1 MEKIICKLLKIDSW
15 LGKFGWLA
23 NRARNQRHDV
33 APRKLRSPPQGWWN
47 KRVRG
52 MTRVIRAGC
61 AFYTEGFTFDDN
73 FLNEAGP
80 LKTNLNCYSPPL
92 RNTLTFVFIELCAHF
107 VIWTLETT
115 PIKTWR
121 SGILVPIFEV
131 ALSSLASAVLRNHVY
146 YRVALN
152 WLELLSQM
160 ECSEEYATMI
170 CVGCF
175 YCKIGVTYAIHVRNH
190 HFIRTRKPI
199 AYAWRMEKQSRTMWT
214 RNVKWKHIQWLKVR
228 LAVGH
233 A

>member
-1 MEKIICKLLKIDSW
+1 MKPD
-15 LGKFGWLA
+15 
-23 NRARNQRHDV
+23 H
-33 APRKLRSPPQGWWN
+33 LRPIWI
-47 KRVRG
+47 
-52 MTRVIRAGC
+52 VIRLRCGTHSLLCLLNYARILLFGRLKQRQSRRGAAVYLC
-61 AFYTEGFTFDDN
+61 Q
-73 FLNEAGP
+73 FLKWRYHHWLP
-80 LKTNLNCYSPPL
+80 LFC
-92 RNTLTFVFIELCAHF
+92 
-107 VIWTLETT
+107 
-115 PIKTWR
+115 
-121 SGILVPIFEV
+121 GIMYI
-131 ALSSLASAVLRNHVY
+131 

-199 AYAWRMEKQSRTMWT
+199 AYAWRMEKQSRTRWT